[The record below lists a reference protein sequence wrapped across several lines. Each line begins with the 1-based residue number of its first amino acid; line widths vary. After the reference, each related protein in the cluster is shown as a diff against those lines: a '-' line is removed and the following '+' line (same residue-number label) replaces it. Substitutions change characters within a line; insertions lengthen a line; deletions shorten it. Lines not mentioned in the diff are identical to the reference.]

1 LSNNKSRDPL
11 LYIQQ
16 PHFTFPKANMQ
27 QTYLAKKEEAETKR
41 STASPLAEVETKTQ
55 TRSEPERN
63 HKSPSRGPEA
73 KVKKVEGS
81 KIAELGLEREEESIV
96 TKAESV
102 KQELNPAVVQEV
114 IDQYHEENPN
124 EGKAPTSK
132 QHSYSFKRVKSFK
145 EMSTTEKL
153 NYLVHF
159 PKLLPPVPCIFV
171 TGNSSVRGFLVNR
184 TEDFIEIKQFN
195 EKILYIPI
203 EKLTDIKMIGIQ

>member
-1 LSNNKSRDPL
+1 
-11 LYIQQ
+11 
-16 PHFTFPKANMQ
+16 MV
-27 QTYLAKKEEAETKR
+27 KKEAAETKR
-41 STASPLAEVETKTQ
+41 STAIPLAEVETKTQ
-55 TRSEPERN
+55 TRSESERN
-63 HKSPSRGPEA
+63 HKSSSRGPEA

-81 KIAELGLEREEESIV
+81 KIAELDIEREEPV
-96 TKAESV
+96 ATKAELV

-184 TEDFIEIKQFN
+184 TEDSVEVKQFN
-195 EKILYIPI
+195 EKILHIPI
-203 EKLTDIKMIGIQ
+203 EKITDIKLIGIQ